1 MSMKIKYLG
10 ITKYQ
15 DTWLAM
21 KNFVSDNPEHDEIWI
36 TEHYPIY
43 TVGLNKKG
51 LILPNNKNIELLY
64 VDRGGKITYHGPG
77 QLIIYTLINIK
88 KHSFNIR
95 QLVTILEQS
104 VVHLLKKMKVKSFTK
119 KDAPGVYINNSKIAS
134 IGLRLK
140 NGYTYHGLS
149 LNINMDLGPFEKI
162 DPCGLKNIS
171 MAQISDFNGKYNLE
185 KSAKNIVT
193 FITKNK
199 KYYEKNNSN

>member
-1 MSMKIKYLG
+1 MNIKVRSLG
-10 ITKYQ
+10 ISNYQ
-15 DTWLAM
+15 DTWEAM
-21 KNFVSDNPEHDEIWI
+21 KNFVSSNPKNDEIWI

-51 LILPNNKNIELLY
+51 INLPINKNIETIN

-77 QLIIYTLINIK
+77 QLIIYTMINTK
-88 KHSFNIR
+88 KNCISIR

-104 VVHLLKKMKVKSFTK
+104 VIHLLNKLGVKSFAK

-140 NGYTYHGLS
+140 DGFTYHGLS
-149 LNINMDLGPFEKI
+149 LNINMDLGPFKSI

-171 MAQISDFNGKYNLE
+171 MAQLSDFNKGYNLE
-185 KSAKNIVT
+185 KSAKNIT
-193 FITKNK
+193 KFIKKNL
-199 KYYEKNNSN
+199 NNHNE

>member
-1 MSMKIKYLG
+1 MSVRIKNLG
-10 ITKYQ
+10 ITNYQ

-21 KNFVSDNPEHDEIWI
+21 KNFVSSKPDHDEIWI

-51 LILPNNKNIELLY
+51 LILPKNKDIELLY
-64 VDRGGKITYHGPG
+64 VDRGGKITFHGPG
-77 QLIIYTLINIK
+77 QLIIYTMINTR

-104 VVHLLKKMKVKSFTK
+104 VVHLLKKIGIKSFTK

-140 NGYTYHGLS
+140 HGYTYHGLS
-149 LNINMDLGPFEKI
+149 LNIDMDLTPFESI
-162 DPCGLKNIS
+162 NPCGLKDIS
-171 MAQISDFNGKYNLE
+171 MAQISDFNEEYNLE
-185 KSAKNIVT
+185 KSAKNIVA
-193 FITKNK
+193 FIKKNK
-199 KYYEKNNSN
+199 KYYE

>member
-43 TVGLNKKG
+43 TVGLNQKG
-51 LILPNNKNIELLY
+51 LILPNNKDIELLY

-119 KDAPGVYINNSKIAS
+119 KDAPGVYINNSKIFIIYFTFFFDWES
-134 IGLRLK
+134 KFLILV
-140 NGYTYHGLS
+140 N
-149 LNINMDLGPFEKI
+149 
-162 DPCGLKNIS
+162 
-171 MAQISDFNGKYNLE
+171 NL
-185 KSAKNIVT
+185 
-193 FITKNK
+193 
-199 KYYEKNNSN
+199 

>member
-1 MSMKIKYLG
+1 MNIKVRSLG
-10 ITKYQ
+10 ISNYH
-15 DTWLAM
+15 DTWEAM
-21 KNFVSDNPEHDEIWI
+21 KNFVSSNPKNDEIWI

-51 LILPNNKNIELLY
+51 INLPINKNIETIN

-77 QLIIYTLINIK
+77 QLIIYTMINTK
-88 KHSFNIR
+88 KNCITIR

-104 VVHLLKKMKVKSFTK
+104 VIHLLNKLGVKSFAK

-140 NGYTYHGLS
+140 DGFTYHGLS
-149 LNINMDLGPFEKI
+149 LNINMDLGPFKSI

-171 MAQISDFNGKYNLE
+171 MAQLSDFNKEYNLE
-185 KSAKNIVT
+185 KSAKNIT
-193 FITKNK
+193 KFIKKNL
-199 KYYEKNNSN
+199 NNHNE

>member
-1 MSMKIKYLG
+1 MNIKVRSLG
-10 ITKYQ
+10 ISNYQ
-15 DTWLAM
+15 DTWEAM
-21 KNFVSDNPEHDEIWI
+21 KNFVSSNPKNDEIWI

-51 LILPNNKNIELLY
+51 INLPINKNIETIN

-77 QLIIYTLINIK
+77 QLIIYTMINTK
-88 KHSFNIR
+88 KNCITIR

-104 VVHLLKKMKVKSFTK
+104 VIHLLNKLGVKSFAK

-140 NGYTYHGLS
+140 DGFTYHGLS
-149 LNINMDLGPFEKI
+149 LNINMDLGPFKSI

-171 MAQISDFNGKYNLE
+171 MAQLSDFNKEYNLE
-185 KSAKNIVT
+185 KSAKNIT
-193 FITKNK
+193 KFIKKNL
-199 KYYEKNNSN
+199 NNYNE

>member
-1 MSMKIKYLG
+1 MNVKIKNLG

-21 KNFVSDNPEHDEIWI
+21 KNFISCNPDHDEIWI
-36 TEHYPIY
+36 TEHFPIY

-51 LILPNNKNIELLY
+51 LVLPKNKDIELLY

-77 QLIIYTLINIK
+77 QLIIYTMINTRK
-88 KHSFNIR
+88 CSFNIR

-104 VVHLLKKMKVKSFTK
+104 VVNLLEKIGIESFTK

-149 LNINMDLGPFEKI
+149 LNIDMDLSPFNSI
-162 DPCGLKNIS
+162 NPCGLKNIS
-171 MAQISDFNGKYNLE
+171 MAQISDFNEEYNLE
-185 KSAKNIVT
+185 KSAKSIVA
-193 FITKNK
+193 FIKKNK
-199 KYYEKNNSN
+199 KYYE